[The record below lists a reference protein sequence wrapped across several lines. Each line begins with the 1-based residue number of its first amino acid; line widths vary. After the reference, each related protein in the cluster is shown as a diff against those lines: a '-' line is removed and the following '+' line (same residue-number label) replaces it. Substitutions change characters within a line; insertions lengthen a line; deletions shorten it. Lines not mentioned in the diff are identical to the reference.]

1 MCLRRKKD
9 KNSKGR
15 AAKRKGSRAEIK
27 FRNLLRSIYPQE
39 VRDRV
44 YRVPLSGGGAVKCDI
59 MDLNDPD
66 SAYEIKC
73 QETLVLHD
81 WWRQSKSQ
89 AGTSRT
95 PVLVVTQNY
104 RPFYIIM
111 REDDWAA
118 NKEGTAYEN
127 YNGEIEMTTTK
138 FMDKAAEIPH
148 RMQGKLELDGDVVS
162 VIPQAFYLEVKS
174 WQADMKYGRI
184 EVEPKG

>member
-1 MCLRRKKD
+1 MSVKKD

-27 FRNLLRSIYPQE
+27 VRNLLRSIYPPE
-39 VRDRV
+39 LRDRV

-66 SAYEIKC
+66 SAYEVKC

-81 WWRQSKSQ
+81 WWRQSKQQ

-104 RPFYIIM
+104 RPFYFLMHFKDWNATRNSTIYADYN
-111 REDDWAA
+111 ED
-118 NKEGTAYEN
+118 
-127 YNGEIEMTTTK
+127 ISMSTTK
-138 FMDKAAEIPH
+138 FMDFAADIPEH
-148 RMQGKLELDGDVVS
+148 TVGIVELDGDVIC
-162 VIPQAFYLEVKS
+162 VIPQTFYLEVKG
-174 WQADMKYGRI
+174 WQAAEKADIM
-184 EVEPKG
+184 ESEEQS